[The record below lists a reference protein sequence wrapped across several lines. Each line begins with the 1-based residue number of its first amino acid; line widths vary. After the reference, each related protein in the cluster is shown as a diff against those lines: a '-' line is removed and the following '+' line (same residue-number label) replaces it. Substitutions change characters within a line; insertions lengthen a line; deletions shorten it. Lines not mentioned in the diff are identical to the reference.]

1 MRAMSCPACLG
12 PDTEPAGEKCGYAL
26 HRCFGCRAVFVH
38 PLPSVEDASRVYADA
53 YAEPEP
59 LPGVI
64 VESLR
69 ALVDGA
75 AAWRREGRWLDAGFG
90 DGSLL
95 DVVASRGWTAF
106 GTEVARPS
114 LARAAARGF
123 TVSDDLGSAS
133 FPAGAF
139 DVVSMIEVVEHVP
152 AVEPFLAGAF
162 RLLRPGGLL
171 YVSTPNVRSL
181 NARVL
186 DIDWTVVSP
195 PDHLVLFSAAALRR
209 RLARAGFE
217 VRRVRREGLNPSE
230 LRARLRSSGPPPAD
244 YHRQDAAIALAESFS
259 RSPLRRAARRAANAV
274 LSATG
279 LGDTLKV
286 WAVRP

>member
-1 MRAMSCPACLG
+1 MTCPACHG
-12 PDTEPAGEKCGYAL
+12 PDTEPAGEKYGHRL
-26 HRCFGCRAVFVH
+26 HRCSACRALFVH
-38 PLPSVEDASRVYADA
+38 PLPSVEDASRVYVDA
-53 YAEPEP
+53 YAEPAPVPE
-59 LPGVI
+59 V
-64 VESLR
+64 VVRSLR

-75 AAWRREGRWLDAGFG
+75 ASFRREGRWLDVGFG
-90 DGSLL
+90 DGALL
-95 DVVASRGWTAF
+95 DVIASRGWTGF

-114 LARAAARGF
+114 LERAAARGF
-123 TVSDDLGSAS
+123 TVGDDLESPS
-133 FPAGAF
+133 FPAGGF
-139 DVVSMIEVVEHVP
+139 DVVSMVEVVEHVP

-162 RLLRPGGLL
+162 RLLRPGGML

-186 DIDWTVVSP
+186 GPDWTVVSP
-195 PDHLVLFSAAALRR
+195 PDHLVLFSAGALRR

-244 YHRQDAAIALAESFS
+244 YHRQDAAIALAESLS